1 MIEKEKLDSM
11 KTFGLLGRNISY
23 SFSSGYFKEK
33 FDALNLKNHVYQ
45 NFDINKI
52 ENFQQLLSENKKAL
66 KGMNVTIPYKEEI
79 LPFLDEIDEEAASIG
94 AVNTIKFLTNGD
106 LKGYNTDVYGF
117 QNSLEPL
124 LEEQHQKALILGTGG
139 ASKAIA
145 YALDKLH
152 KNYLFVS
159 RNPTTENQI
168 SYTDLTEEILLDNY
182 LIINCTPL
190 GTFPETNLCPD
201 IPYHFITSKHLM
213 YDLIYNPRVSSFLQ
227 KGKNQG
233 AKIKN
238 GLEMLQLQAEKS
250 WEIWNR

>member
-1 MIEKEKLDSM
+1 MTEKEKLNKM

-33 FDALNLKNHVYQ
+33 FEALNLQYHVYQ
-45 NFDINKI
+45 NFDIDNI
-52 ENFQQLLSENKKAL
+52 DNFPQLLSDNKSTIN
-66 KGMNVTIPYKEEI
+66 GMNVTIPYKEEVV
-79 LPFLDEIDEEAASIG
+79 PFLDEIDDEAAVIG
-94 AVNTIKFLTNGD
+94 AVNTIKFLTNGK

-124 LEEQHQKALILGTGG
+124 LEKHHQKAFILGTGG
-139 ASKAIA
+139 ASKAVA
-145 YALDKLH
+145 YTLNKLQIECV
-152 KNYLFVS
+152 FVS
-159 RNPTTENQI
+159 RNPTNENQV
-168 SYTDLTEEILLDNY
+168 SYADITEKLLLEHL

-201 IPYHFITSKHLM
+201 IPYQFITSKHLIF
-213 YDLIYNPRVSSFLQ
+213 DLIYNPSVSTFLQ